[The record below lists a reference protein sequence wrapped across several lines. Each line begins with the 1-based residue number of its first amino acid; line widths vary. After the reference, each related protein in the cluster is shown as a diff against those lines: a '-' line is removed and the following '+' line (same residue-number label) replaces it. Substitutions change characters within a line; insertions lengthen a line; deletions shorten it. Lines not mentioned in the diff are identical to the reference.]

1 MLEGLV
7 EAVQKGYR
15 ADSSYK
21 ANGWKIALNYMLA
34 VIQQPITVKQIKSKH
49 DNHKKDQKL

>member
-7 EAVQKGYR
+7 KAVKKGYR

-21 ANGWKIALNYMLA
+21 ANGWKIALTRIIA
-34 VIQQPITVKQIKSKH
+34 IA
-49 DNHKKDQKL
+49 